1 MHTCHTYEH
10 VRNPVDKAGSVFG
23 GCGKQRVSICCFA
36 LLSKNGARQKWRLSE
51 NFRVVRRIFELS
63 GGFSSCPEELEVV
76 LLDHFL
82 TLFLCSFWYK
92 STGIKKKW
100 SQFRIIHFL
109 KRLFGA
115 IWLFETRFRA
125 WNNFYMD
132 HSTDTPTHP
141 STQYRNALGIRSR
154 TTSRI
159 TRTTSYMHLESVS
172 SSLWR
177 NSVTSENQFKPVP
190 ATPKKAAGFV
200 FAFLTCSS

>member
-1 MHTCHTYEH
+1 MSMYET
-10 VRNPVDKAGSVFG
+10 RLTKPAAFLGDAGNSGYRFV
-23 GCGKQRVSICCFA
+23 VSHYYWKTE
-36 LLSKNGARQKWRLSE
+36 LDKNGVFQ
-51 NFRVVRRIFELS
+51 RIFELS
-63 GGFSSCPEELEVV
+63 GGFLSCPEDFRVV

-100 SQFRIIHFL
+100 SQFRITHFL

-159 TRTTSYMHLESVS
+159 TRTTSRITRTTSYMHLESVS

>member
-1 MHTCHTYEH
+1 MYCISIIAILLYILCLP
-10 VRNPVDKAGSVFG
+10 VRSTDTSTELYAGIFRGFGNRIEKSVFP
-23 GCGKQRVSICCFA
+23 A
-36 LLSKNGARQKWRLSE
+36 T
-51 NFRVVRRIFELS
+51 
-63 GGFSSCPEELEVV
+63 P
-76 LLDHFL
+76 
-82 TLFLCSFWYK
+82 
-92 STGIKKKW
+92 
-100 SQFRIIHFL
+100 FRIIHFL

-159 TRTTSYMHLESVS
+159 TRTTSRITRTTSYMHLESVS

-177 NSVTSENQFKPVP
+177 NSVTSENQLQPLS

-200 FAFLTCSS
+200 FAFLTCSSYCCSMEAKRSKMPLHSRVNGVL

>member
-1 MHTCHTYEH
+1 M
-10 VRNPVDKAGSVFG
+10 AS
-23 GCGKQRVSICCFA
+23 
-36 LLSKNGARQKWRLSE
+36 
-51 NFRVVRRIFELS
+51 FRE
-63 GGFSSCPEELEVV
+63 FSSCPEDFRVV

-100 SQFRIIHFL
+100 SQFRITHFL
-109 KRLFGA
+109 KRLFRA

-159 TRTTSYMHLESVS
+159 TRTTSSMHLESVS
-172 SSLWR
+172 SSSGNANLWFIHFNVIFYHIIMCWPEIFLKHMYISR
-177 NSVTSENQFKPVP
+177 HYANAYRTLKIQILGHSFIHKYLDYTSFYP
-190 ATPKKAAGFV
+190 
-200 FAFLTCSS
+200 